1 MPLTTDEIHDL
12 NAVESKKRDLRVK
25 LAKIRGE
32 LAASAAASKF
42 FARINQD
49 TQIQREQAEAELR
62 DLEESGAIGILDGW
76 GMFTPTDRAAKS
88 ERSAGATSGLQWLK
102 ANPTSTQTEF
112 VTAVASGLES
122 ARVAAGRNFRLNV
135 AAGIAEMWVRTAVA
149 RKRAT
154 DWESFKTYVLAALSD
169 EDALENME

>member
-135 AAGIAEMWVRTAVA
+135 AAGIAE
-149 RKRAT
+149 
-154 DWESFKTYVLAALSD
+154 
-169 EDALENME
+169 